1 VQRKAIRGSRTK
13 GLGNWGGGAQAP
25 PGAQGGSSSSS
36 AQEKPQ
42 LGSHWPEGPIL
53 RSWQKASSPLGHRPM
68 RQPAHS
74 GTDPP
79 AACSGADPTSSP
91 LGHRPNQQPAHS
103 GTDPHRSPLGHRPNQ
118 QPAHSGTDPHR
129 SPLGHRPNQQPAH
142 SGTDPRVPG
151 SGVLTRV
158 CHPWSSTGCPERKVQ
173 GRRRRMR
180 QEAPGPECS
189 GLAQPRRSV
198 QGGPAFG
205 AGTKLV
211 TRKHRRKHWQ
221 PWSRHSSSRTTPNRD
236 SYKRTWVSWT
246 LSKSKSF
253 LLLKTP

>member
-1 VQRKAIRGSRTK
+1 MQRKAIRGSRTK

-25 PGAQGGSSSSS
+25 PGAQGGSSPSS

-79 AACSGADPTSSP
+79 AACSGADPTS
-91 LGHRPNQQPAHS
+91 
-103 GTDPHRSPLGHRPNQ
+103 
-118 QPAHSGTDPHR
+118 

>member
-1 VQRKAIRGSRTK
+1 MQRKAIRGSRTK

-79 AACSGADPTSSP
+79 AACSGADPTS
-91 LGHRPNQQPAHS
+91 
-103 GTDPHRSPLGHRPNQ
+103 
-118 QPAHSGTDPHR
+118 